1 MKHLKV
7 KLFIGN
13 GFLFFV
19 ACDNGDDA
27 PRQL

>member
-7 KLFIGN
+7 KLLLLVM
-13 GFLFFV
+13 GFLFV

-27 PRQL
+27 PAQL